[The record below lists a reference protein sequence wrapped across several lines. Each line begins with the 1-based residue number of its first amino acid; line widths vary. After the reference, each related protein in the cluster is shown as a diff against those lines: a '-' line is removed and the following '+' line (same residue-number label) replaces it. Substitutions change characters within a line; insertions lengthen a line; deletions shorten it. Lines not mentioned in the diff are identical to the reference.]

1 MKLGVTIGFQVLL
14 LHVLFKVVFA
24 DGSNNMGRWG
34 MTSQMLLLH
43 VLPHFAAGGSECTQA
58 QMVSILGR
66 CPFFCILLIAPDL
79 S

>member
-1 MKLGVTIGFQVLL
+1 MKLGVTMGFQVLL
-14 LHVLFKVVFA
+14 LHVLCQFVFA
-24 DGSNNMGRWG
+24 DGNNMGRWG
-34 MTSQMLLLH
+34 VTSQMLLLH

-66 CPFFCILLIAPDL
+66 CPLFCILLIASDL